1 MAHRIPYLVKGR
13 IRGQK
18 KRSAS
23 YHLFVLSE
31 GLSWLFPHLFY
42 AFCCLKK
49 TTFLRHTK
57 HFFSFSRGNNKV
69 STLNPSCLCK
79 DRTQQDPRL
88 VIIFINIIIGQL
100 FWPTPRARRPFLER
114 LHLLF
119 LFFFLTRRK
128 VDVCVLG
135 MFQREKLWNP
145 CKGRKRWWRAPRWE
159 QTLVEQH
166 THTKKS
172 THTFL
177 AVQEIECS
185 WQV

>member
-1 MAHRIPYLVKGR
+1 MPYSVKGR

-18 KRSAS
+18 KKKCLLPPLRAIRRPELAFSTS
-23 YHLFVLSE
+23 VLCI
-31 GLSWLFPHLFY
+31 LL
-42 AFCCLKK
+42 LKK
-49 TTFLRHTK
+49 KKKKFYDIPSI
-57 HFFSFSRGNNKV
+57 FFSFSRGNNKV

-100 FWPTPRARRPFLER
+100 FWPTPQLGAPSSNVSIY
-114 LHLLF
+114 
-119 LFFFLTRRK
+119 FFFVVVFLTRRK

-135 MFQREKLWNP
+135 MFQREKLRNP

-159 QTLVEQH
+159 QALVEQH